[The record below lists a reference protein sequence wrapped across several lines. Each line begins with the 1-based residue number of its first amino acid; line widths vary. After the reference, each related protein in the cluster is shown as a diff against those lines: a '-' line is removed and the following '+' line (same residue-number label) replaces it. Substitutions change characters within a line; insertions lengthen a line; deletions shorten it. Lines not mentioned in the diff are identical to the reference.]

1 MTVASPNEP
10 GLTAPA
16 LRRVI
21 RTGLLSLLAGLA
33 LTAVCLFGLYELER
47 RAELQRLQRQ
57 AEWIEQDLQ
66 RRLNPL
72 QQLMVM
78 ARVLVQQ
85 PQADGLHPDL
95 QLLSEG
101 QPLQR
106 QVPGL
111 EELRWVE
118 RVAGESEQWLQRSG
132 LPVRT
137 ERRDQPLPLSPALRT
152 LLERSSAGGQLFLA
166 LDPQAVP
173 TRLWAALPVYRSGS
187 EPGNPA
193 QRALTLRGWLLAD
206 LDPQAWLLNLGEQ
219 GQGPLPLA
227 LLTLDA
233 PAQRFWGAPLPS
245 DVARRELQLA
255 GLRLELQ
262 LGRRLALGLLQGH
275 WVLLGLGGGMSLL
288 FALAMTRLR
297 ARREQLQARN
307 LREAEGLERLAR
319 VAEHTRQAVL
329 TLDRE
334 GRVEWANAALLELS
348 GRRDFEVQG
357 ADAAELLGLPAGEPR
372 TQLEQAL
379 REGRALRLE
388 LAVQDAEGRERWLD
402 LELQPVQKADGA
414 PSGMVLLGLDLSQ
427 RRQTEQRLAAALREH
442 EDLLRTVRE
451 HAVVCVTDPQG
462 RVVDVNEAFCQLSG
476 HPRSELIGMAHAQLA
491 GLRGA
496 AFWEP
501 IWRQLQAGKSW
512 RGAIGNRR
520 PDGGVYW
527 VDAILAPFFDAGGA
541 IERFVCIGFDI
552 TASKAA
558 QAELQRER
566 ERLNAIIEGTQ
577 AGTWEWNYQSGEWL
591 VNPRFAELLGETPRT
606 LQPWNQAAWL
616 ERVHPDDQERARE
629 ALLQHLGGSAPAY
642 QLELRLRHA
651 QGRWIWAQ
659 LRGTV
664 VGRTPKGQPLWLAGT
679 LFDVSERRQHEEQT
693 RVRQQVLDRTER
705 IGQIGGFE
713 LNLAENRLT
722 WSDQVFRIH
731 GLSPGPTPSL
741 DQALRYFFEE
751 DQERLKLAMSR
762 AVQEAKGWDL
772 ELCLIDALGRF
783 VWVRSVGEAEF
794 DEQDGPLRI
803 VGAYQDITQRR
814 ELEQAAQR
822 QRDLMQTVI
831 ENLPC
836 GLSVFDGE
844 LRLQAYNLELQR
856 LLDMPPELL
865 EPGRTRLQDLLA
877 FNAER
882 GEYGAGDLARQ
893 AMGELEARAL
903 AAAPHHFERTRP
915 NGVTLDVRGSP
926 MPGGGLV
933 TTYIDISESK
943 RAQELMRAQEHFLR
957 LVADSVPG
965 RIAYWTRERRCVFVN
980 RSYAAWCGWEP
991 ERMLGATLED
1001 VFGPERVASQE
1012 ERLQQVLAGQ
1022 LLQFER
1028 AEPLETGGERTM
1040 LVHYVPDTQA
1050 GEVRGFVV
1058 MALDISELK
1067 AEQRRAEALNDELA
1081 VERDRANAA
1090 SIAKSQFLAN
1100 MSHEIRTPMNAIL
1113 GMLKLLRHTPL
1124 QPRQLDYAAKA
1135 EGAARSLLGLLN
1147 DILDFS
1153 KVEAGKMVLD
1163 PQPFAVD
1170 ELLRNL
1176 AVILASNVGAK
1187 PVELILYVDP
1197 RVPAHL
1203 VGDALRLQQVLINL
1217 GGNAVKFTER
1227 GDVVISLRRLS
1238 ERVERGTGRVRLEFS
1253 VRDTGIGI
1261 AEDKQQSIFGS
1272 FTQAEASTTR
1282 RFGGTGLG
1290 LAISQRLVQLMG
1302 GEIGFTSQT
1311 GRGSRFAFTLEL
1323 PLAPQQEAAA
1333 HAGGLRLLVVDD
1345 NPVTCA
1351 ALEAMAEGLGW
1362 QALYTA
1368 TAADAQALW
1377 DTEQGEGRRFDVVAL
1392 DCQLADRD
1400 AWDFA
1405 CQLRNRARALGHTL
1419 PVLGLG
1425 SAQDRERLHPGPE
1438 VGGYDGFLVKP
1449 VTAGMLDEA
1458 VATVLGRVRP
1468 RRLQA
1473 QAADGASL
1481 AGLRLLL
1488 VEDNPNNQQVAQEL
1502 LQAEG
1507 AEVVVADHGAQALDR
1522 LREQSFDLVLMD
1534 MQMPVMDGLAA
1545 TRAIRQELGLGT
1557 LPIVAMTANAL
1568 AADRLACLEAGMNEH
1583 VGKPFEMVPL
1593 VALIQRL
1600 VGVAAQGLAQPAGP
1614 AIDPT
1619 RLQQARAEGIDL
1631 QAAMERFMGRAG
1643 LYLRTCRSF
1652 ARSARALP
1660 AQLRGHQG
1668 LPATERAEA
1677 DRQALHG
1684 FKGLAATLAASTL
1697 AQWGAT
1703 GEAQARAGEALDPAW
1718 IAALDQE
1725 IERGCTALLRHA
1737 QALADERSEP
1747 GKPAPAAQAEG
1758 PLKELR
1764 QLVQAQ
1770 DLRALSV
1777 AAERRLE
1784 LERFLGE
1791 ELASLDEAL
1800 ASLDFERAKA
1810 LLEAS

>member
-1 MTVASPNEP
+1 MSVVSPNDP

-33 LTAVCLFGLYELER
+33 LTAACWFGLHELER
-47 RAELQRLQRQ
+47 RSEQQRQQRLMD
-57 AEWIEQDLQ
+57 WVEQDLQ
-66 RRLNPL
+66 RRLGGL
-72 QQLMVM
+72 QQLMAM
-78 ARVLVQQ
+78 GRVLVQQ
-85 PQADGLHPDL
+85 GQPEPRHPDL
-95 QLLSEG
+95 QLLAEG
-101 QPLQR
+101 QPLPR

-111 EELRWVE
+111 EALRWIE
-118 RVAGESEQWLQRSG
+118 RVPGETEQWLQRSG
-132 LPVRT
+132 LPVRAD
-137 ERRDQPLPLSPALRT
+137 RLDQPLPLTPALRT
-152 LLERSSAGGQLFLA
+152 LLERSAAGGQLFLA

-173 TRLWAALPVYRSGS
+173 AQLWAALPVYRSGA
-187 EPGNPA
+187 EPGTA
-193 QRALTLRGWLLAD
+193 SQRALTLKGWLLAD
-206 LDPQAWLLNLGEQ
+206 LEAQSWLQNLGDS

-227 LLTLDA
+227 LLSLDNQ
-233 PAQRFWGAPLPS
+233 AQRFWGVALPAG
-245 DVARRELQLA
+245 VLRRELQLG
-255 GLRLELQ
+255 GLRLQLQ
-262 LGRRLALGLLQGH
+262 LGRNLPLGLLQGQ
-275 WVLLGLGGGMSLL
+275 WALLGLGGGLSLL
-288 FALAMTRLR
+288 FALAMARLR
-297 ARREQLQARN
+297 SRREQVHMRSQQ
-307 LREAEGLERLAR
+307 EAEGLERLAR

-348 GRRDFEVQG
+348 GRRAFEVQG
-357 ADAAELLGLPAGEPR
+357 ADVAELLGLPEGTAR
-372 TQLEQAL
+372 QQLEQAL
-379 REGRALRLE
+379 RERRPLRLE
-388 LAVQDAEGRERWLD
+388 LPVRDAEGHERWLD
-402 LELQPVQKADGA
+402 LELQPVHKTQGGGSMPA
-414 PSGMVLLGLDLSQ
+414 GMVLLGLDLSQ
-427 RRQTEQRLAAALREH
+427 RRQTQQRLAAALRED
-442 EDLLRTVRE
+442 EDLLRTVRG
-451 HAVVCVTDPQG
+451 HALVAVTDLQG
-462 RVVDVNEAFCQLSG
+462 RVVDANEAFCALSG
-476 HPRSELIGMAHAQLA
+476 YPRSELIGLSLGQLA
-491 GLRGA
+491 GLRGS

-501 IWRQLQAGKSW
+501 IWRQLQAGQSW

-520 PDGGVYW
+520 PEGGVYW
-527 VDAILAPFFDAGGA
+527 IDAILAPFFDASGA
-541 IERFVCIGFDI
+541 TERFVCIGFDI

-591 VNPRFAELLGETPRT
+591 VNPRFAELLGEPPRA

-629 ALLQHLGGSAPAY
+629 ALLQHLGGGAPAY

-679 LFDVSERRQHEEQT
+679 LFDVSERRQIEEQT
-693 RVRQQVLDRTER
+693 RLRQQVLDRTER
-705 IGQIGGFE
+705 MGQIGGFE

-731 GLSPGPTPSL
+731 GLSPGPMPSL

-794 DEQDGPLRI
+794 DEESGPLRI

-814 ELEQAAQR
+814 ELEQDAQR
-822 QRDLMQTVI
+822 QRELMQTVI

-844 LRLQAYNLELQR
+844 LRLQAHNLELQR
-856 LLDMPPELL
+856 LLDMPAELL

-882 GEYGAGDLARQ
+882 GEYGAGAVARQ
-893 AMGELEARAL
+893 TMGELEARAL

-926 MPGGGLV
+926 LPGGGLV

-965 RIAYWTRERRCVFVN
+965 RLAYWTRERRCVFVN

-991 ERMLGATLED
+991 ERMLGATLEE

-1012 ERLQQVLAGQ
+1012 ERLRLVLAGE

-1028 AEPLETGGERTM
+1028 AEALGEGGERTM

-1067 AEQRRAEALNDELA
+1067 AEQRRAELLNDALA

-1187 PVELILYVDP
+1187 PVELVLYVDP

-1227 GDVVISLRRLS
+1227 GDVVISLRRLG
-1238 ERVERGTGRVRLEFS
+1238 ERAGRVRLEFS

-1261 AEDKQQSIFGS
+1261 AEDKQNSIFGS

-1302 GEIGFTSQT
+1302 GEIGFTSQA

-1323 PLAPQQEAAA
+1323 PLAPQQQAVA

-1368 TAADAQALW
+1368 TAAEAQALW
-1377 DTEQGEGRRFDVVAL
+1377 DTEQGEGRHFDVVAL

-1449 VTAGMLDEA
+1449 VTASMLDEA
-1458 VATVLGRVRP
+1458 VATVLGRARP
-1468 RRLQA
+1468 RRVQA
-1473 QAADGASL
+1473 QGSDGGSL
-1481 AGLRLLL
+1481 AL

-1507 AEVVVADHGAQALDR
+1507 AEVVVADHGAQALER
-1522 LREQSFDLVLMD
+1522 LREQRFDLVLMD

-1545 TRAIRQELGLGT
+1545 TRAIRQELGLAD

-1568 AADRLACLEAGMNEH
+1568 AADRLACLQAGMNEH
-1583 VGKPFEMVPL
+1583 VGKPFEMAPL

-1600 VGVAAQGLAQPAGP
+1600 VGVAAQALAQPAGP
-1614 AIDPT
+1614 AIDPA

-1652 ARSARALP
+1652 ARSARAL
-1660 AQLRGHQG
+1660 ATQLREHQG
-1668 LPATERAEA
+1668 LPAAERAEA

-1784 LERFLGE
+1784 LERLLGD
-1791 ELASLDEAL
+1791 ELGSLDEAL
-1800 ASLDFERAKA
+1800 ANLDFERAKA
-1810 LLEAS
+1810 LLD